1 MNSNDQSEDWGKTLS
16 RYITASEARVKSY
29 KILVGQAYKNKDD
42 GLKTLFKAL
51 RQAEEKWLKALRQE
65 KTDLNA
71 GVWLHPSHKI
81 DYDSMMES
89 EDKISEILES
99 L

>member
-1 MNSNDQSEDWGKTLS
+1 MSEEIDDWGKTLS
-16 RYITASEARVKSY
+16 RYITATEARVKLY
-29 KILVGQAYKNKDD
+29 KILVGQAYNQKDK
-42 GLKTLFKAL
+42 GLVRLFKAL

-71 GVWLHPSHKI
+71 GVWLHPSHKT